1 MRIII
6 IGAGKVG
13 YSLAKQLSKENHNVT
28 VIDSSLNTI
37 EYINSNLDVFTIC
50 GNGAN
55 FEIQKAADVGRANL
69 VIAATDLDEVNML
82 SCIVAKKLGAQHTIA
97 HTWEVYFSS

>member
-1 MRIII
+1 MNIII

-13 YSLAKQLSKENHNVT
+13 YSLAKQLSKENHSVT
-28 VIDSSLNTI
+28 VIDSSEEI
-37 EYINSNLDVFTIC
+37 IDYINSNLDVFAIQ

-55 FEIQKAADVGRANL
+55 FEVQKQADVGHANL

-82 SCIVAKKLGAQHTIA
+82 TCIVAKKLGAQHTIA
-97 HTWEVYFSS
+97 